1 MTGDLVF
8 CTQDG
13 NRLASRIVVREKRL
27 SKRLEIMLAAGRRPM
42 LFVIVLL
49 VVLVY
54 RLGYRGGWRRSDCD
68 GRRDHRDDVR

>member
-27 SKRLEIMLAAGRRPM
+27 SKRLEIMLAAGRQLMP
-42 LFVIVLL
+42 FVVILL
-49 VVLVY
+49 VIRSY
-54 RLGYRGGWRRSDCD
+54 KLGYRAGRRSVL
-68 GRRDHRDDVR
+68 R